1 MENYQKEFIEFA
13 LEHKALMFGEFKLN
27 SGRISPY
34 FFNAGRFNTGAAIAG
49 LGKFYAQSIQKSGL
63 EFDTLFGPAYKGIT
77 LVTTAAIALA
87 EHSGIDKPYCFNR
100 KEPKDHGEGGTI
112 VGAPLQ
118 GRVLIVDDVISTG
131 LTMQKVMNLIHQAGA
146 QVGGIVILVDRQERG
161 LNSNLSA
168 VQEVEKN
175 YQIPV
180 LRVVGLNQ
188 IMNFLRLTR
197 QDGQLELMRE
207 YQDKYGVK
215 C

>member
-13 LEHKALMFGEFKLN
+13 LGHKALMFGEFKLN

-49 LGKFYAQSIQKSGL
+49 LGKFYAQAIQKSGL

-77 LVTTAAIALA
+77 LVTAAAIALA
-87 EHSGIDKPYCFNR
+87 EHFDIDKPYCFNR
-100 KEPKDHGEGGTI
+100 KEPKDHGEGGSI

-131 LTMQKVMNLIHQAGA
+131 LTMKKVMDLIHQAGA
-146 QVGGIVILVDRQERG
+146 QVVGIVISVDRQERG
-161 LNSNLSA
+161 LNQLSA
-168 VQEVEKN
+168 VQEVEQE

-180 LRVVGLNQ
+180 FRVVGLNQ
-188 IMNFLRLTR
+188 IMSFLQHTG
-197 QDGQLELMRE
+197 QDAQFGLMRQ
-207 YQDKYGVK
+207 YQEQYGVNG
-215 C
+215 